1 MSDSA
6 IQIDIDGT
14 PPKALI
20 ERVGDVNSSFW
31 ARLRVEL
38 GSEISLATESRMT
51 VPWDRFLA
59 NRVVVKMLCQ
69 QFRVDVTASGEAESL
84 LTQFNQEVERL
95 ERLRGGSRPLT
106 EEDLEQRMDG
116 WRIVRQLRE
125 FQERDLRK
133 LLSLPHGANF
143 SVPGAGKT
151 FVTLAIYEAERVAG
165 RVDRL
170 LIVAPLSAFQSWADE
185 ADESFG
191 GLVSPRAF
199 QIGKVIHDSV
209 EVVLV
214 NYEKLPGSFD
224 TIVNWAAR
232 HKTHVVLDEA
242 HRIKRGRTGA
252 WGRSALDLAWY
263 AERRDVLTGTP
274 APQHP
279 SDLEA
284 LFNFVWPS
292 RGRKILPSV
301 AFDRQPPPDAGRQVA
316 EAIRPLFVRTKKS
329 ELGLP
334 EPIMR
339 VLRVDLHG
347 LHRDIYSAVI
357 NQYSGTIPILRRDRA
372 NLARMRQIV
381 MYLLEAATNPML
393 LPVGSDRGDPGIF
406 RHAPM
411 DIPTDS
417 DLGQLI
423 AQYGRYETPAK
434 FRKLGE
440 LIRENAEMG
449 RKTLVWS
456 FFVRNLELLR
466 RALSRYQPA
475 MVHGG
480 VPSETS
486 EPGAETTREAEIARF
501 RSDPD
506 CLVLLA
512 NPAAMA
518 EGISLHHACHD
529 AIYLERTFNAGQ
541 YLQSVDRIHR
551 LGLEPGTDTRITF
564 LVTKSTIDE
573 AVYRRIHEKASR
585 LGEMLDDEDIVTM
598 SLPDEDDLEDVES
611 GLGQAI
617 DSPEDVEALFR
628 HLRGEEPDSLLIT

>member
-1 MSDSA
+1 MGEAA
-6 IQIDIDGT
+6 ILIAVEGT
-14 PPKALI
+14 PPGALI
-20 ERVGDVNSSFW
+20 ERVGEVPTAFW
-31 ARLRVEL
+31 SRLRVEL
-38 GSEISLATESRMT
+38 GVEFSPASERRLA
-51 VPWDRFLA
+51 VPLNRFLA
-59 NRVVVKMLCQ
+59 NRTVVGLLCQ
-69 QFRVDVTASGEAESL
+69 QFGVKVTASDEATAILSRLNREAERLQSL
-84 LTQFNQEVERL
+84 RNQAHPLSADELTQRL
-95 ERLRGGSRPLT
+95 KESRV
-106 EEDLEQRMDG
+106 
-116 WRIVRQLRE
+116 VRQLRD

-133 LLSLPHGANF
+133 LLGLPHGSNF

-170 LIVAPLSAFQSWADE
+170 LVVAPLSAFQSWTQE
-185 ADESFG
+185 VEESLG
-191 GLVSPRAF
+191 GVVTP
-199 QIGKVIHDSV
+199 SV
-209 EVVLV
+209 FVPGELIRDAAEILLV
-214 NYEKLPGSFD
+214 NYEKLPGNFEA
-224 TIVNWAAR
+224 IVNWASR
-232 HKTHVVLDEA
+232 HKSHVVLDEA

-252 WGRSALDLAWY
+252 WGRAALDLAWY

-284 LFNFVWPS
+284 LLNFVWPS
-292 RGRKILPSV
+292 QGRTLLPRV
-301 AFDRQPPPDAGRQVA
+301 AFQRQPPPDAGRSVA
-316 EAIRPLFVRTKKS
+316 SAIRPLFVRTRKS
-329 ELGLP
+329 ELGLEKP
-334 EPIMR
+334 VMR

-357 NQYSGTIPILRRDRA
+357 NQYSGTFSILRRDRA
-372 NLARMRQIV
+372 NLARMRQV
-381 MYLLEAATNPML
+381 TMYLLEAATNPSL
-393 LPVGSDRGDPGIF
+393 LPVGSDSDDPIVF
-406 RHAPM
+406 QHSPM
-411 DIPTDS
+411 DVPAES
-417 DLGQLI
+417 DLGHLI

-440 LIRENAEMG
+440 LVRENAELG

-456 FFVRNLELLR
+456 YFVRNLELLKR
-466 RALSRYQPA
+466 DLARYQPA

-486 EPGAETTREAEIARF
+486 KPNANPTREEEITRF
-501 RSDPD
+501 RSDPE

-518 EGISLHHACHD
+518 EGISLHHTCHD

-551 LGLEPGTDTRITF
+551 LGLDPGTETRITF
-564 LVTKSTIDE
+564 LVTTSTIDE
-573 AVYRRIHEKASR
+573 AVYRRVEEKAAR

-598 SLPDEDDLEDVES
+598 SLPDEDDLEDIDT

-617 DSPEDVEALFR
+617 DSAEDVEALFR
-628 HLRGEEPDSLLIT
+628 HLRGEDPQASEAP